1 MAQISETGHAKNVAN
16 FDDLISFVQ
25 GYGETYNPSREA
37 LKLASLL
44 EVSKTSKNALNSVN
58 AAIPAYSKA
67 VAARES
73 AFTPLSKLVTRIIN
87 SLKAVASTDHIHENA
102 LTYARKIQGKRAT
115 AKRTQEQV
123 EADVA
128 AGKELTEKSASQMS
142 YDNRLDNFDKLIKL
156 LSSVEQYAPN
166 EADLKVTSL
175 TSLHAD
181 LMTRNS
187 AVISAATPLS
197 NVRISRDAVLY
208 KGDTG
213 LVDIALDVKAYIK
226 SVFGASSPQF
236 KQVSK
241 LAFTKVGN

>member
-16 FDDLISFVQ
+16 FDELISVVT
-25 GYGETYNPSREA
+25 GYGESYNPSREA
-37 LKLASLL
+37 LKLANLQVL
-44 EVSKTSKNALNSVN
+44 SKNSKSAVNSVN

-67 VAARES
+67 VAGREA

-87 SLKAVASTDHIHENA
+87 SLKAVATTDHIHENA
-102 LTYARKIQGKRAT
+102 LTYARKIQGRRAT

-128 AGKELTEKSASQMS
+128 AGKELIEKSASQMS
-142 YDNRLDNFDKLIKL
+142 YDSRLDNFDKLIKL

-175 TSLHAD
+175 TALYSD

-187 AVISAATPLS
+187 TVISAATPLS
-197 NVRISRDAVLY
+197 NTRISRDTVLY
-208 KGDTG
+208 KADTG
-213 LVDIALDVKAYIK
+213 LVDIAMDAKTYIK
-226 SVFGASSPQF
+226 SIFGASSPQF
-236 KQVSK
+236 KQVSRLSFRK
-241 LAFTKVGN
+241 Y